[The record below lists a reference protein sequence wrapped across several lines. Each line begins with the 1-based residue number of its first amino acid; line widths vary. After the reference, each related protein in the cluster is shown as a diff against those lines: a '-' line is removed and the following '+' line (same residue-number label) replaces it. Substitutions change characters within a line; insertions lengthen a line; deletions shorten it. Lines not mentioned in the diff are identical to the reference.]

1 VARIFTVLAV
11 LALLLLAANFVVGLT
26 GGNFNAAAEAK
37 RAAQRNFVDAQR
49 QARGA
54 GDSTSAELDQA
65 KQALAASDLAFLPAR
80 SSMTLHMLLGSAAAL
95 VAVLVNSIAITY
107 FIGTSRW
114 CKEVCETYDLP
125 RELAERSTRLKRTTF
140 PWALAG
146 ILSVIAIIGL
156 GAAADPTGANFS
168 QSASFVMP
176 HYLAAIIGLLIVA
189 IAFWIEI
196 SRIAENYT
204 VIDEI
209 LGEVSRVRAEKNLPQ
224 EELAAP

>member
-1 VARIFTVLAV
+1 
-11 LALLLLAANFVVGLT
+11 
-26 GGNFNAAAEAK
+26 
-37 RAAQRNFVDAQR
+37 
-49 QARGA
+49 
-54 GDSTSAELDQA
+54 
-65 KQALAASDLAFLPAR
+65 
-80 SSMTLHMLLGSAAAL
+80 MTLHMLLGSAAAL

-125 RELAERSTRLKRTTF
+125 RELAERSIRLKRSTF

-156 GAAADPTGANFS
+156 GAAADPTGANFAR
-168 QSASFVMP
+168 SASFVVP
-176 HYLAAIIGLLIVA
+176 HYLAAMIGLVVVA

-196 SRIAENYT
+196 SRIAENYA

-209 LGEVSRVRAEKNLPQ
+209 LGEVARARAEKNLPQ
-224 EELAAP
+224 EEFAAP

>member
-1 VARIFTVLAV
+1 VARIFSVLAI
-11 LALLLLAANFVVGLT
+11 LALVLLAANFVVGLT
-26 GGNFNAAAEAK
+26 GGNFNAAAQAK
-37 RAAQRNFVDAQR
+37 RAAQRNLVDAQR
-49 QARGA
+49 QLRAST
-54 GDSTSAELDQA
+54 DSKSAEIDQA
-65 KQALAASDLAFLPAR
+65 KEALVAADAIFQPAR

-125 RELAERSTRLKRTTF
+125 RELAERSTRLKRSTF
-140 PWALAG
+140 PWALSG

-156 GAAADPTGANFS
+156 GAAADPTGANFAR
-168 QSASFVMP
+168 SASFVMP
-176 HYLAAIIGLLIVA
+176 HYLVAMIGLLVVA

-209 LGEVSRVRAEKNLPQ
+209 LREVSRVRAEKNLPQ
-224 EELAAP
+224 EELAPP